1 MAVYTALDKDALA
14 ELIEDYGLGRLV
26 TSHGIPSGSVNTNY
40 VVDTARGRHLVR
52 IDEVKGELDV
62 KRELDLLL
70 HLRKQGFA
78 CPQPLADRKGRYYRE
93 QGGKFVSVYRYI
105 DGRVVAVERL
115 GADRLEQ
122 AGRMLAELHGL
133 GKQYK
138 KGIENRFS
146 YERVAEIYASVR
158 DRLPA
163 YFKRIVRTLDD
174 EIEYLRHYLEPK
186 LPRGIIH
193 GDLFPDN
200 LLFKGDKLVAM
211 LDFEAAA
218 RGRFVFD
225 LATAVNA
232 LAFVRDQYDLKRFE
246 ALMAGYESLRPLS
259 LAEWDAFPNELRLS
273 ALRFTITR
281 LRDFFLHP
289 VEEGTRVD
297 KDFRE
302 FYERLR
308 VLRREREG
316 GMEGL
321 LMAMATGYDYRKYQ
335 RVKALERKGSK

>member
-1 MAVYTALDKDALA
+1 MAVYTALDRGAVS
-14 ELIEDYGLGRLV
+14 ELLDDYGLGRLV
-26 TSHGIPSGSVNTNY
+26 GSHGIPTGSVNSNY
-40 VVDTARGRHLVR
+40 VLETTRGKLLLR

-70 HLRKQGFA
+70 FLRRQNFP
-78 CPQPLADRKGRYYRE
+78 CPQPLQDRKGHWYRE
-93 QGGKFVSVYRYI
+93 LGGKCASLYRWV
-105 DGRVVAVERL
+105 DGHVLSVERL
-115 GADRLEQ
+115 GPTRLEQ
-122 AGRMLAELHGL
+122 AGRVLAELHTV

-146 YERVAEIYASVR
+146 YERVADIYATVR

-174 EIEYLRHYLEPK
+174 EVEYLRHYLETK
-186 LPRGIIH
+186 LPRGIVH
-193 GDLFPDN
+193 GDLFADN
-200 LLFKGDKLVAM
+200 LLWKGEKLVAV

-232 LAFVRDQYDLKRFE
+232 LCFVREHYDLHRFE
-246 ALMAGYESLRPLS
+246 SLLAGYESLRPLS

-273 ALRFTITR
+273 ALRFTVTR
-281 LRDFFLHP
+281 LKDFFLHR
-289 VEEGTRVD
+289 VDDGTRVD
-297 KDFRE
+297 KDFRD

-308 VLRREREG
+308 ILRRERDG

-335 RVKALERKGSK
+335 RVKSLERKGSK